1 MSDIVTE
8 ASSEVA
14 GDESVAYS
22 SWKQYE
28 EAVKSEKE
36 PAPVVVKEKP
46 NEKYAFSV
54 DEALDN
60 IDLTFG
66 GYTPSEDAL
75 KFFNIVR
82 LVLGEDPEVGNGLM
96 HYFLVDLVYG
106 NITRDNYPYAKDVK
120 EKIRLNPRK
129 IAIIASRFSAKAL
142 TLDSKVYTPKGYTTI
157 RDVKVGD
164 EVLDRNGKVCNVLSK
179 SPVFNK
185 DVYKMTLADGRVITM
200 SDDHDNIVWKRAKKY
215 KGEWPKG
222 VIGKN
227 PGDYGYG
234 MVEEVVTA
242 KDMYERG
249 VTTKRVPLKEGLND
263 KEYKFYVPLVKG
275 EEFDYEYKD
284 FGMDPYTVGVILGDG
299 YVDPK
304 TGQPRITYHMSDS
317 YEYLEYIPYE
327 FGKEIRKVLPD
338 GTKTNCYSTCLRHI
352 AATTKKCVGV
362 GTSYQ
367 KRVPTELMT
376 GSYNQR
382 LEVLKGLMDT
392 DGSAYKNGY
401 CSFTSTSKGLAE
413 DVQDL
418 VRATGGS
425 AFITEV
431 ETSSDFG
438 KAWSVRIKTNTTI
451 FKLKRKKDRQ
461 RFKST
466 STRIAVTKIE
476 KVEKEPTQ
484 CIAVSSPTKSFLT
497 DGYTVTHNST
507 IITAFMPIVTAVTGK
522 IPNFGDVMFWV
533 SFGDSQQAGAKVQA
547 NTIRDICS
555 DSAFCKEYFEKMR
568 FTDEEC
574 EFVRK
579 GSGPEKKRSFM
590 FKVKGAAG
598 GSVRGIRYKTERPQI
613 FTFDDIIKNEA
624 DANSPIIMAKL
635 RSMIYSDAEN
645 ALGRKGKIIIV
656 NTPFNK
662 KDPVYAALES
672 GVWTPVCIPIC
683 EKISLDLEKKDYR
696 GSWEEMKSYEDVMEK
711 YEDSYY
717 GDTLREFNQELML
730 RISSEEDKLVKED
743 QIQWYSRKA
752 IEKNLGSYN
761 LYMTTDLTA
770 SNSLKGDFSVIM
782 MWAVNSKNDW
792 FMLDVVV
799 KKMTIDEQYKPIFA
813 MNNRWGAKY
822 GRNVSVG
829 IEIDGQ
835 QQLNLHSLKKQQI
848 EYNSFFTFAKQIGS
862 PYGKEGISRRQA
874 TGAKHEQFM
883 RVHPLFQQHKIY
895 FPEEMK
901 NTPDMKELLSE
912 LNYVTYEGFGS
923 KHDDALDGVSMIAAI
938 DVVLPSEEVNGN
950 MTTIIGED
958 GTIWESDWEDDDEES
973 EVGSTIF

>member
-1 MSDIVTE
+1 MSSNVEVT
-8 ASSEVA
+8 
-14 GDESVAYS
+14 GDDSVPYANWKAY
-22 SWKQYE
+22 E
-28 EAVKSEKE
+28 DAVNSAAE
-36 PAPVVVKEKP
+36 PAPAEIKERP
-46 NEKYAFSV
+46 NEKYAFNV
-54 DEALDN
+54 DEALDT
-60 IDLTFG
+60 IDLTFN

-106 NITRDNYPYAKDVK
+106 NINRDNYPYAKGIRD
-120 EKIRLNPRK
+120 KIRLNPRK

-142 TLDSKVYTPKGYTTI
+142 SLDSKVYTPSGHSTI
-157 RDVKVGD
+157 GEIAVGA
-164 EVLDRNGKVCNVLSK
+164 EVLDRYGKKCTVLAK

-200 SDDHDNIVWKRAKKY
+200 SDDHDNIVWKRAHK
-215 KGEWPKG
+215 WKG
-222 VIGKN
+222 VWPEATIGKEE
-227 PGDYGYG
+227 GSYGYG

-242 KDMYERG
+242 KELYDRG
-249 VTTKRVPLKEGLND
+249 VTTKRTPLKEGFND
-263 KEYKFYVPLVKG
+263 KEYKFYVPLLKG
-275 EEFDYEYKD
+275 EDFDYEEND

-299 YVDPK
+299 YVEPK
-304 TGQPRITYHMSDS
+304 TGQPRITYHTQDS
-317 YEYLEYIPYE
+317 YEYIEYIPYE
-327 FGKEIRKVLPD
+327 FGKEVRKILPD
-338 GTKTNCYSTCLRHI
+338 GTKTDCYSTCLRHI
-352 AATTKKCVGV
+352 GPTTKKWIGV
-362 GTSYQ
+362 GTSYF
-367 KRVPTELMT
+367 KRVPKALMT
-376 GSYNQR
+376 GSYHQR

-401 CSFTSTSKGLAE
+401 CGFTSTSKGLAE

-425 AFITEV
+425 AFITESV
-431 ETSSDFG
+431 TPSPFG
-438 KAWSVRIKTNTTI
+438 KAWSVRIKTNTII
-451 FKLKRKKDRQ
+451 FKLKRKKSRQ

-466 STRIAVTKIE
+466 STRIAVAKIE
-476 KVEKEPTQ
+476 KVANEPTQ
-484 CIAVSSPTKSFLT
+484 CIAVSSPSKSFLT

-522 IPNFGDVMFWV
+522 MPNFGDVMFWV

-547 NTIRDICS
+547 NTVRDICS
-555 DSAFCKEYFEKMR
+555 DSLFCKEYFERMR

-574 EFVRK
+574 EFIRK
-579 GSGPEKKRSFM
+579 GTGPEKKRSFM

-683 EKISLDLEKKDYR
+683 EKIYLNMPKSEYR
-696 GSWEEMKSYEDVMEK
+696 GSWEEMKTYEDVMEK

-717 GDTLREFNQELML
+717 GETLREFNQELML
-730 RISSEEDKLVKED
+730 RISSEEDRLVKED

-752 IEKNLGSYN
+752 LEKNLGGFNIYI
-761 LYMTTDLTA
+761 TTDLTA

-782 MWAVNSKNDW
+782 AWAVNSKGDW
-792 FMLDVVV
+792 FLLDAKV
-799 KKMTIDEQYKPIFA
+799 KKMTIDEQYKPIFT
-813 MNNRWGAKY
+813 MNRQWGAKY
-822 GRNVSVG
+822 GRNVTVG

-835 QQLNLHSLKKQQI
+835 QQLNLHTLKKQMI

-874 TGAKHEQFM
+874 SGAKHEQFM

-901 NTPDMKELLSE
+901 NGPDMEEILNELT
-912 LNYVTYEGFGS
+912 YVTYEGFGS
-923 KHDDALDGVSMIAAI
+923 KHDDALDGISMIAAI
-938 DVVLPSEEVNGN
+938 DAMLPSEDMGDMISIVGD
-950 MTTIIGED
+950 D
-958 GTIWESDWEDDDEES
+958 GTIWESDWFDDEDDKNC
-973 EVGSTIF
+973 STVF